1 MHLFD
6 LVRTDCSDC
15 HGQKV
20 EEVKAPKIIFLYSF
34 SGTTV
39 RIKAEQVNE
48 NDISGKLR
56 VESRTSMFLQ
66 DRMTRNKISFLLN
79 V

>member
-48 NDISGKLR
+48 NDNIWKA
-56 VESRTSMFLQ
+56 ESRKS
-66 DRMTRNKISFLLN
+66 DIHVSSR
-79 V
+79 